1 MKPVFFVASAF
12 GFLALVA
19 PLSIAGSGA
28 RATTASPMVL
38 DLQTSG
44 RNVVANISVNN
55 SGDKPLTMEAVVIAL
70 DATATGLAP
79 GKASTDDLLVSPP
92 TALIA
97 PGKTQSFRVQWLG
110 DPAPAVSH
118 HYYVSLNQLPVK
130 LAEGQ
135 SAVQVVYNF
144 QVLVSVGATRGKPAL
159 SILSAA
165 IVDNKGKPA
174 PSITVGNAG
183 STYGYMSQH
192 RLKLVET
199 DAAGKE
205 VFSRIISGN
214 DFQQLVGYGLVATG
228 QSRTMT
234 LPIDLP
240 SRTGKLTATLLD
252 EHGE

>member
-1 MKPVFFVASAF
+1 MKQYSVLYCFAATSLW
-12 GFLALVA
+12 LAGVDTA
-19 PLSIAGSGA
+19 V
-28 RATTASPMVL
+28 ATTVSPVVI

-70 DATATGLAP
+70 DATAAGLAP

-110 DPAPAVSH
+110 DPAPATSH

-199 DAAGKE
+199 DTAGKE